1 VQPHVEGERIRGEA
15 AAGNHN
21 NKRRFIMEEKKKAE
35 GHGDNTAPAG
45 IDSPGTFAPL
55 ASEPSSANQKSEQ
68 GKKGK
73 E

>member
-1 VQPHVEGERIRGEA
+1 
-15 AAGNHN
+15 
-21 NKRRFIMEEKKKAE
+21 MEEKKKAE

-55 ASEPSSANQKSEQ
+55 ASEPSSSNQKSET

>member
-1 VQPHVEGERIRGEA
+1 MEPRDEGERIRGEST
-15 AAGNHN
+15 AGNNN
-21 NKRRFIMEEKKKAE
+21 NKRRSIMEEKKKAE

-55 ASEPSSANQKSEQ
+55 ASEPSSSNQKSET